1 MPRKKKVE
9 TVKTEPIEEVVD
21 QLSNAVN
28 YGTGWNRVNN
38 MLQTGFKP
46 EEIRRGKRNE

>member
-9 TVKTEPIEEVVD
+9 TVKTESIEEVVD
-21 QLSNAVN
+21 QLLKVVN

-38 MLQTGFKP
+38 MIQAGFKP
-46 EEIRRGKRNE
+46 EEIQRNEK